1 MRSRKLIAVLA
12 VLTLVVVLTSMA
24 ATASAASKYYIVVD
38 LTNQIVT
45 VYDSGNVSESGIVRQ
60 MICTTG
66 KSGTPTPTGTFYL
79 PSKSRASERSE
90 WYYFSKYKCYAKWAT
105 RIRGGILF
113 HSVLYSASKKGP
125 TRASVNALGSR
136 ASHGCV
142 RLRVDDAKW
151 IAKNCLA
158 GTKCKIYS
166 SGKTNST
173 LRKKLKSKTFSRA
186 SQTYDSFM
194 GRTGG
199 SSSASTDSKLPLQ
212 SGSKGALVNQLQTR
226 LVELGFLNTTPDG
239 KFGANTLT
247 AVQAFQAA
255 SGIKKTS
262 KVDQALWDRIFAA
275 DAPTGM
281 VTTLSVGSRGPAVK
295 AMQANL
301 DALLLL
307 QGRVDGVFG
316 SVTEQAVRAFRRNYG
331 YVDAGTANTKLQK
344 AIASKAAELR
354 RQYGDGGYE
363 IASVPRKVRMA
374 RVNVRST
381 LNLRKTASTT
391 SAVLAR
397 LGSGTEVKVLEE
409 GKTWIKVVYGQHT
422 GYLHRRYLTFF
433 DGTEYQSEYVA
444 VEADPTPTPTPE
456 ISLPTPTPE
465 ADPTPT
471 PEVSLPTP
479 TPEISL
485 PTPTP
490 TPEVTPTP
498 SPTPTP
504 EASGTQYAVVLKSG
518 TKAYSK
524 PEVSDKTD
532 MATVA
537 AKRSFEVLSVVGDW
551 VKVDFDGLSGYFRL
565 SDVEL
570 TNTRPDGSGGISA
583 APEAGEGA
591 KPVPGYAVVLLD
603 GTRLYAAPVAEDDR
617 VIAVLD
623 EGAALGVIEISADW
637 IYVVFDGQEGFI
649 PAMDVELTDDLPGEP
664 SALEAQW
671 VFGAEPTPVPA
682 DEPEGGLVFDNGLTI
697 EPEAVAAS
705 TVPGDMD
712 EVAAEPVEALAE

>member
-1 MRSRKLIAVLA
+1 MRSRKLLAALA
-12 VLTLVVVLTSMA
+12 VMTLVVVMTALVT
-24 ATASAASKYYIVVD
+24 TASAASKYYIVVD

-45 VYDSGNVSESGIVRQ
+45 VYDSGNVTESGIVRQ

-125 TRASVNALGSR
+125 TKASVNALGSK

-173 LRKKLKSKTFSRA
+173 LRKKLKSKTFSRS

-194 GRTGG
+194 GRTG
-199 SSSASTDSKLPLQ
+199 SSTSTASDSKLPLK

-239 KFGANTLT
+239 KFGANTQT
-247 AVQAFQAA
+247 AVQAFQTA
-255 SGIKKTS
+255 SGIQKTT

-331 YVDAGTANTKLQK
+331 YVDSGTANTKLQK
-344 AIASKAAELR
+344 AIASKASEVR
-354 RQYGDGGYE
+354 RQFGDGGYE
-363 IASVPRKVRMA
+363 ITSVPRKVRMA

-397 LGSGTEVKVLEE
+397 LGNGTEVKVLEE
-409 GKTWIKVVYGQHT
+409 GKTWIKVVYGQYT
-422 GYLHRRYLTFF
+422 GYLHRDYLTIY
-433 DGTEYQSEYVA
+433 DGTESQLDYVA
-444 VEADPTPTPTPE
+444 SEADPTPTPE
-456 ISLPTPTPE
+456 VSLPTPTPTPE

-479 TPEISL
+479 TP
-485 PTPTP
+485 TP
-490 TPEVTPTP
+490 TPEVTP
-498 SPTPTP
+498 SPTPET
-504 EASGTQYAVVLKSG
+504 SDMKYAVVLKSG

-537 AKRSFEVLSVVGDW
+537 AKRCFEVLSVVGDW

-583 APEAGEGA
+583 APEEGEGA
-591 KPVPGYAVVLLD
+591 QAVPGYAVVLLD

-623 EGAALGVIEISADW
+623 EGAALGVVEISADW
-637 IYVVFDGQEGFI
+637 IFVVFDGQEGFI
-649 PAMDVELTDDLPGEP
+649 PAMDVELTDVLPGEP

-671 VFGAEPTPVPA
+671 VYGAEPTPVPA
-682 DEPEGGLVFDNGLTI
+682 DELDGGLVFDNGLTI
-697 EPEAVAAS
+697 EPEPEPDAAL
-705 TVPGDMD
+705 TVPVDGD
-712 EVAAEPVEALAE
+712 EVVAEPFEAPAE